1 MRVCV
6 YVVLDMDVK
15 VHPREGVVRSS
26 LSIVASLGR
35 IKNPKKKKKTKKRE
49 VMCFFKSKPLSSS
62 SSSSEVARAYIKSTR
77 HTT

>member
-6 YVVLDMDVK
+6 YVVLDIDVK
-15 VHPREGVVRSS
+15 VHPREGVVAVCQVWR
-26 LSIVASLGR
+26 LSGAD
-35 IKNPKKKKKTKKRE
+35 KKPKKKEENEEERSDL
-49 VMCFFKSKPLSSS
+49 FFKSKPLSSS